1 MSIEQTDLHPEGVGA
16 AESVRS
22 VGGANVEGERDIP
35 SVNSQRSLQNR
46 VNNLLA
52 LTVVVLVGGGFL
64 YFYYSNLSHKQADA
78 KAKVVAERT
87 AKATGEMKLPPLGAV
102 EGPAAASTD
111 STVAPD
117 KGPTALSDVL
127 GAAPPL
133 GSAESAVARAHPV
146 SASAVG
152 PDGQPVKTP
161 AQLALERELTPSVFV
176 RSSEGAPAGTLSA
189 SEGPGGAV
197 PVAARAS
204 TEPPGGA
211 RGQIES
217 YMTPTVTSATHAQ
230 VLATQRF
237 IIPKGNFLDC
247 TLETAINSELPGM
260 TTCVTAFDIFGA
272 DGKVVLLERGS
283 KLVGETRGQV
293 AQGMS
298 RLFILWT
305 QVRTPTGVVVE
316 LDSPG
321 TDELGRAGV
330 TGTVNN
336 HFWARFGA
344 ALLVSVIDGVIQGAA
359 TRQESSGS
367 TLIINPQ
374 GGQQV
379 TDDILRNTINIP
391 PTISINQGSR
401 VQVIVARDVD
411 FRSVYELKVA
421 AAR

>member
-1 MSIEQTDLHPEGVGA
+1 MTTETEKPPEPEN

-22 VGGANVEGERDIP
+22 VGSANVQGERDIP

-52 LTVVVLVGGGFL
+52 LIVVALVGGGFL
-64 YFYYSNLSHKQADA
+64 YFYYSNLSQRQADA
-78 KAKVVAERT
+78 KAKLAADRT
-87 AKATGEMKLPPLGAV
+87 AKSTGEMKLPPLGAV
-102 EGPAAASTD
+102 ENPNGADASGGTDKTPVMLQEVFGPPPDLGDASQPRPV
-111 STVAPD
+111 STTSAPGVV
-117 KGPTALSDVL
+117 GPNGQHVKT
-127 GAAPPL
+127 
-133 GSAESAVARAHPV
+133 SAE
-146 SASAVG
+146 
-152 PDGQPVKTP
+152 
-161 AQLALERELTPSVFV
+161 LALERQLTPSVFL
-176 RSSEGAPAGTLSA
+176 RSSDTTSVAGSPVLSA
-189 SEGPGGAV
+189 GSAALASGAAA
-197 PVAARAS
+197 PVSGER
-204 TEPPGGA
+204 
-211 RGQIES
+211 QVES
-217 YMTPTVTSATHAQ
+217 YMTPTVWPSTRAQ

-283 KLVGETRGQV
+283 KLVGETRGQA

-305 QVRTPTGVVVE
+305 QVRTPSGVVVE

-321 TDELGRAGV
+321 SDELGRSGV
-330 TGTVNN
+330 TGDVNN

-359 TRQESSGS
+359 TRQESTGS
-367 TLIINPQ
+367 TLIVNPQ

-391 PTISINQGSR
+391 PTITVNQGSR

-411 FRSVYELKVA
+411 FRSVYELRVA

>member
-1 MSIEQTDLHPEGVGA
+1 MSTIDPIEASPGNDVAGT
-16 AESVRS
+16 VRS
-22 VGGANVEGERDIP
+22 AGGASVPGERDIP
-35 SVNSQRSLQNR
+35 SVNQQRSLQNR
-46 VNNLLA
+46 VNNFMA
-52 LTVVVLVGGGFL
+52 LIVVTLVGGGFL

-78 KAKVVAERT
+78 KAKVVQERT

-102 EGPAAASTD
+102 EGPQAAATD
-111 STVAPD
+111 STVPPD
-117 KGPTALSDVL
+117 RGPTALGDVL
-127 GAAPPL
+127 GPAPPL
-133 GSAESAVARAHPV
+133 GATVAAPGAPSATAAAVESGA
-146 SASAVG
+146 
-152 PDGQPVKTP
+152 PVKSA
-161 AQLALERELTPSVFV
+161 AQLALERELTPSVFL
-176 RSSEGAPAGTLSA
+176 RSSETAAA
-189 SEGPGGAV
+189 PGGGTGV
-197 PVAARAS
+197 PPVADSPGPLGNEHGRLAS
-204 TEPPGGA
+204 YLSP
-211 RGQIES
+211 S
-217 YMTPTVTSATHAQ
+217 VSAATRAQ
-230 VLATQRF
+230 VLATRRF

-305 QVRTPTGVVVE
+305 EARTPTGVVVQ

-344 ALLVSVIDGVIQGAA
+344 ALLVTVIDGALQGVAE
-359 TRQESSGS
+359 RQETSGS
-367 TLIINPQ
+367 TVIFNPQ

-379 TDDILRNTINIP
+379 IDGILRATIDIP
-391 PTISINQGSR
+391 PTVSVNQGAR
-401 VQVIVARDVD
+401 IQVIVARDVD
-411 FRSVYELKVA
+411 FRPVYELRTA
-421 AAR
+421 AAQ

>member
-1 MSIEQTDLHPEGVGA
+1 MTTDHIDPSLGDGA
-16 AESVRS
+16 AEAVRS
-22 VGGANVEGERDIP
+22 AGGASVPGERDIP

-52 LTVVVLVGGGFL
+52 LIVVTLVGGGFL

-78 KAKVVAERT
+78 KAKVVQERT
-87 AKATGEMKLPPLGAV
+87 AKSTGEMKLPPLGAV
-102 EGPAAASTD
+102 EGPQAASTD
-111 STVAPD
+111 STVPPD
-117 KGPTALSDVL
+117 RGPTALGDVL
-127 GAAPPL
+127 GPAPPL
-133 GSAESAVARAHPV
+133 GIAGATPGEPGAPAA
-146 SASAVG
+146 AAANG
-152 PDGQPVKTP
+152 PTVKTA
-161 AQLALERELTPSVFV
+161 AQLALERELSPSVFL
-176 RSSEGAPAGTLSA
+176 RSSETVTANGAGTAPPPVSDSPAA
-189 SEGPGGAV
+189 SGGEHGQLRSYLA
-197 PVAARAS
+197 PSVA
-204 TEPPGGA
+204 T
-211 RGQIES
+211 
-217 YMTPTVTSATHAQ
+217 ATRAQ
-230 VLATQRF
+230 VLATRRF

-247 TLETAINSELPGM
+247 TLETAINSELPGL

-305 QVRTPTGVVVE
+305 EARTPTGVVVQ

-344 ALLVSVIDGVIQGAA
+344 GLLVTVIDGALQGVAQ
-359 TRQESSGS
+359 RQETSGS
-367 TLIINPQ
+367 TVILNPQ

-379 TDDILRNTINIP
+379 IDGILRNTINIP
-391 PTISINQGSR
+391 PTISVNQGSR
-401 VQVIVARDVD
+401 IQVIVARDVD
-411 FRSVYELKVA
+411 FRPVYELRTA
-421 AAR
+421 AAH